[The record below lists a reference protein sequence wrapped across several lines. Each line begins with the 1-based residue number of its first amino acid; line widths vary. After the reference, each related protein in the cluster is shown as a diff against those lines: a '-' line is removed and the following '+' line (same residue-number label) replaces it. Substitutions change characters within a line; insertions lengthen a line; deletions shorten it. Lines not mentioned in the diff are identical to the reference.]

1 MRQPPIVSISGVVLF
16 PAAFQQGNDGM
27 HTRLDHRL
35 AVVLLLAG
43 CASSPRSPEIPAPAS
58 PVPTS
63 PVPTTSG
70 RASWTF
76 SFSPG
81 PIAYRIS
88 RSASIENRSDSASRH
103 EVSTNITHELITLQP
118 IADTL
123 GFTAA
128 IDTFS
133 TTTEGITGA
142 TQLGQLPSQL
152 TGSIT
157 SDSLIIPGDTLGG
170 TCNPLVTALVTDVH
184 NLLPRLPESLTTN
197 QTWRDSTSL
206 AGCQGSIPTKSR
218 VIRVYRVMG
227 GSVYENTPVLLL
239 QRTDTI
245 HAEGEG
251 AQLQHRILLDANGS
265 GTATYYLDTSNGQ
278 VLHLTVNQD
287 LELTITASGKA
298 NRFRQVAKQEFAL
311 LR

>member
-1 MRQPPIVSISGVVLF
+1 
-16 PAAFQQGNDGM
+16 M
-27 HTRLDHRL
+27 HKRLDHRL
-35 AVVLLLAG
+35 AMLLLLAG
-43 CASSPRSPEIPAPAS
+43 CASSPRNPELPPPAS
-58 PVPTS
+58 PIPTS

-70 RASWTF
+70 PASWTF

-88 RSASIENRSDSASRH
+88 RSASIENRSDSAGRQ
-103 EVSTNITHELITLQP
+103 EVSTNTTHELITLQP

-133 TTTEGITGA
+133 TATQGITGA
-142 TQLGQLPSQL
+142 QLGHLPLQL

-157 SDSLIIPGDTLGG
+157 GDSLIIPGDTVAG

-206 AGCQGSIPTKSR
+206 VGCQGSIPSKSH

-239 QRTDTI
+239 QRNDTI

-265 GTATYYLDTSNGQ
+265 GTAMYYLDTSNGR

-298 NRFRQVAKQEFAL
+298 NRFRQITRQEFAL